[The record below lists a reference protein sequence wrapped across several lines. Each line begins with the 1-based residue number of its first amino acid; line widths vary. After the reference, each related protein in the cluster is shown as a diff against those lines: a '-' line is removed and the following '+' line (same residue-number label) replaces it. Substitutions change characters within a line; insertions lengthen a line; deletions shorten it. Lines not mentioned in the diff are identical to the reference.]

1 MQSSE
6 EQRVES
12 VADLIATHWRSHPNA
27 ADSPEGIVWWTP
39 ELRAQ
44 PQALLIQALALL
56 VQRGVAR
63 SKRGFDGNVVYSLV
77 RNP

>member
-6 EQRVES
+6 EQQVES
-12 VADLIATHWRSHPNA
+12 VADLIATYWQSHPNA

-44 PQALLIQALALL
+44 PQALLTQALTLL

-63 SKRGFDGNVVYSLV
+63 SKRGLDGNVVYSLG
-77 RNP
+77 RHP